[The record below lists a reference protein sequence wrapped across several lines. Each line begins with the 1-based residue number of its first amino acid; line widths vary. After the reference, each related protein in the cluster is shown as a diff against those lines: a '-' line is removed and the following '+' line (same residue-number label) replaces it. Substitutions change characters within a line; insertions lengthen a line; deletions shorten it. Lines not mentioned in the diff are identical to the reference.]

1 MSNNGNP
8 YDDYANS
15 NGSSGL
21 VRNHTISNY
30 VIKTSLENLKAQE
43 LLKTETQALLEAI
56 KDEVDTIDPVEFPN
70 IPSALVSTDRLAIY
84 RVDDSKYTL
93 SYSTLLSE
101 IVTSLGESVVPTA
114 TYNAFVA
121 TIGSAANQ
129 EASYFA
135 TASALATLSSNVD
148 LKANAADVYTQTQLD
163 VSLGLKAN
171 SADVY
176 TQSELDTALALKAN
190 QATTYTKAETDAAI
204 AALVASA
211 PDTLD
216 TLNELAAALGDDPN
230 FATTIAAQIGA
241 KQDPAT
247 TLSGYG
253 ITDAYTQ
260 AEVDAIITGLNL
272 GTAAESDIGDFATA
286 AQGALADTAL
296 QNAAAF
302 ATAAQGAKADS
313 AIQPDDMISSDA
325 NNGLSHGTDGK
336 VYLDITGLG
345 GGEGAGIS
353 DTIGNTSAILA
364 SSSRRVGL
372 LETAIDT
379 KADSADVYTSTE
391 TDSEISSAVSTAI
404 TSLIDGAP
412 AGLDTLNEIAAA
424 IGDDPAFA
432 TTIAALI
439 AAKQDPATTLA
450 GYGITDAYT
459 KTEIDS
465 AFIALNLD
473 SAAEAAIT
481 DFATAAQGIL
491 ADSALQPDAAISE
504 DAGNTLSHGSEG
516 LVYLSDSAFGDLV
529 GPGSAVDEQ
538 IPVFDGTSGK
548 LLKDGGIS
556 VAGIQTNLDARTGV
570 SSAPETGFSFTA
582 NAPPVYVDSAITG
595 TLPASPSTGARCTF
609 LTGPA
614 IGASEILTIAR
625 NGSLIEGLDEDMTV
639 ITPRA
644 YGGLVFIG
652 GSIGW
657 RAF

>member
-1 MSNNGNP
+1 MSYNGNP

-56 KDEVDTIDPVEFPN
+56 KDEVDTIDPIEFPN

-93 SYSTLLSE
+93 SYSTLLSKIE
-101 IVTSLGESVVPTA
+101 TSLGESVVPTA

-204 AALVASA
+204 AALVDSA
-211 PDTLD
+211 PGTLD

-260 AEVDAIITGLNL
+260 AEVDALITGLNL

-313 AIQPDDMISSDA
+313 AIQPNGMISSDA
-325 NNGLSHGTDGK
+325 DNGLSHGTDGK
-336 VYLDITGLG
+336 VYLDISGLG
-345 GGEGAGIS
+345 GGEGAGVN
-353 DTIGNTSAILA
+353 DTIGNNSSILA
-364 SSSRRVGL
+364 GSSRRVGL

-404 TSLIDGAP
+404 TSLVDGAP

-459 KTEIDS
+459 DTEVDGLIT
-465 AFIALNLD
+465 ALALGTASTAD
-473 SAAEAAIT
+473 T
-481 DFATAAQGIL
+481 GDFATAAQGAL
-491 ADSALQPDAAISE
+491 ADTALQDDSVFATSAQGTLADTALQPDNVISE
-504 DAGNTLSHGSEG
+504 DANNGLIHGADGLAYFDNT
-516 LVYLSDSAFGDLV
+516 
-529 GPGSAVDEQ
+529 
-538 IPVFDGTSGK
+538 VFASYTTD
-548 LLKDGGIS
+548 I
-556 VAGIQTNLDARTGV
+556 VFEARTGNNPV
-570 SSAPETGFSFTA
+570 ETSNFNFVANGPRHMVDTTAGVISGTLPGDTPETGT
-582 NAPPVYVDSAITG
+582 
-595 TLPASPSTGARCTF
+595 RCLFGDVAGFKTNK
-609 LTGPA
+609 LTVV
-614 IGASEILTIAR
+614 R
-625 NGSLIEGLDEDMTV
+625 NGNLI
-639 ITPRA
+639 
-644 YGGLVFIG
+644 GGLAEDCDVTTNDECGGFVFIG
-652 GSIGW
+652 GSTGW
-657 RAF
+657 LPFKG